1 MVSDGAS
8 MASCCIIHGYY
19 RTFIAGDR
27 IVFKPMD
34 MFPCCPG
41 HEFQSDSK
49 AGRMGY
55 ILGQSGNGHH
65 LHFRHLER
73 IPLGIKQKRE
83 PAHTIRSQLPHTIMM
98 QIY

>member
-55 ILGQSGNGHH
+55 ILGQSGYGHH
-65 LHFRHLER
+65 LHFRHPEC
-73 IPLGIKQKRE
+73 ISLGIKIGSQPTRLE
-83 PAHTIRSQLPHTIMM
+83 ANSHTRL
-98 QIY
+98 